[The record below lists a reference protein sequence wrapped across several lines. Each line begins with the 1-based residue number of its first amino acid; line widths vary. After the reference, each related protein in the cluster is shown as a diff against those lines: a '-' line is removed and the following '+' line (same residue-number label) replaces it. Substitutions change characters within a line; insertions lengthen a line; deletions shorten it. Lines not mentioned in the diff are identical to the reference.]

1 MTAAAFL
8 FLSIALVVAVV
19 DWLAVSIDN
28 RVLEYIFKPLTMVA
42 LVCVALSLDP
52 SSDTARVFLIIGL
65 LLSMAGD
72 IFLML
77 PADLFV
83 PGLASFLLA
92 HVAYVVALALL
103 GVGLGGMLTGAV
115 VAAIAAMVVGR
126 RIVEGAAAADSAL
139 RIPVIAYMAAISTMV
154 IFAFGT
160 GGLFAIAG
168 AVLFFVS
175 DAVLGWTRFV
185 DQFDRSRQVVIVTY
199 HLGQVGLVLA
209 LI

>member
-1 MTAAAFL
+1 MNAGAFL
-8 FLSIALVVAVV
+8 LLAITLVVAVA
-19 DWLAVSIDN
+19 DWLAVSLDV
-28 RVLEYIFKPLTMVA
+28 RVAEYVLKPLTMVV
-42 LVCVALSLDP
+42 LVCVALAIDP
-52 SSDTARVFLIIGL
+52 SSDVARVAIVVGL

-92 HVAYVVALALL
+92 HIAYIVALLAL
-103 GVGLGGMLTGAV
+103 GPGLGGLV
-115 VAAIAAMVVGR
+115 VGVVLVAIAALLVGR
-126 RIVEGAAAADSAL
+126 RIVAGAAAVDQTL
-139 RIPVIAYMAAISTMV
+139 RIPVIAYMGAISTMV
-154 IFAFGT
+154 ALAFGT
-160 GGLFAIAG
+160 GLLLAIGG
-168 AVLFFVS
+168 ALLFFIS

-185 DQFDRSRQVVIVTY
+185 GDFPRSRSIVMVTY

>member
-1 MTAAAFL
+1 MTAGAFL
-8 FLSIALVVAVV
+8 FLSIALVIAVV

-52 SSDTARVFLIIGL
+52 TSDAARVLLVIGL

-77 PADLFV
+77 PSDLFV

-103 GVGLGGMLTGAV
+103 GVSVGGLLTGAA
-115 VAAIAAMVVGR
+115 VAGIAALVVGR
-126 RIVEGAAAADSAL
+126 RVVDGAAATDAAL
-139 RIPVIAYMAAISTMV
+139 RVPVIAYMGAISTMV

-160 GGLFAIAG
+160 GGVFAIGG
-168 AVLFFVS
+168 ALLFFVS

-185 DQFDRSRQVVIVTY
+185 HQFERSRQVVIVTY